1 MVRTTV
7 TLDPDTEQ
15 IVRARMSAKGLT
27 FKQALN
33 DAIRDG
39 DRPHADSAFSG
50 PVHDM
55 GRASVDLTKATQ
67 LAGDLENAEIV
78 EGLAGRE

>member
-1 MVRTTV
+1 MRTTV

-15 IVRARMSAKGLT
+15 IVRARMAERGVS

-39 DRPHADSAFSG
+39 V
-50 PVHDM
+50 PVQREPVAPPTRTVPLGVPTVNLD
-55 GRASVDLTKATQ
+55 KALQ
-67 LAGDLENAEIV
+67 LASELEDEELVRKMRRRA
-78 EGLAGRE
+78 